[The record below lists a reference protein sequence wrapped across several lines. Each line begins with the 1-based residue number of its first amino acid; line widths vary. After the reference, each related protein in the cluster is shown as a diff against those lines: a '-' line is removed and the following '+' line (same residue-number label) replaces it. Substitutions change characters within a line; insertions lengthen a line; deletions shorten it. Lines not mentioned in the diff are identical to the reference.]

1 MPMRSIDEFNR
12 SQRQKESYESS
23 PFMRVR
29 VCLWVLVAVL
39 LPGIADWIGCVF
51 IAIFQGAFGTESE
64 FREALANISWE
75 SFSGFYVK
83 VWEVI
88 QLLFG

>member
-12 SQRQKESYESS
+12 SQRQKESYKNS

-29 VCLWVLVAVL
+29 VCLWVLLAAL

-51 IAIFQGAFGTESE
+51 IAIFQGAFGSESE
-64 FREALANISWE
+64 FREALNNISWE
-75 SFSGFYVK
+75 SFSSFYVK
-83 VWEVI
+83 VWEVV
-88 QLLFG
+88 QLLFC